1 MAARSAHHVAEPIG
15 AVRGARAAPPAAPAA
30 GTDADGLTD
39 RRMIPAMGDRIDLRS
54 DTVTLPTAAM
64 RRAMSEAEVGDDQ
77 YGEDP
82 SVNRLQ
88 QEVAALLGV
97 EAALFLPS
105 GTMANQVALRTLTRP
120 GDDVLVP
127 ADPHIVLHE
136 TGAGAANAGVQFSIV
151 GSGGTYD
158 ADAVRSAI
166 KPAGH
171 IVSPPSTLLVAEN
184 THNRAGGIVF
194 PAEAL
199 GGALAVA
206 HEHGLA
212 TYLDGARLLNAAIAS
227 GVAAADLASG
237 FDLIGISLSKGLG
250 CPVGSLLAGSSEIIA
265 RARRYRRMAGGAMRQ
280 AGFLAAAGSYALAN
294 HVERLADDHA
304 NAHLLATELL
314 RGDDVELDP
323 ATVQTNIVLF
333 RLVERRGVPD
343 AATFVDR
350 CRERG
355 VLLNAFGPRAVRAVT
370 HLDITAEQR
379 RAAAKVMRA
388 VADGR

>member
-1 MAARSAHHVAEPIG
+1 
-15 AVRGARAAPPAAPAA
+15 
-30 GTDADGLTD
+30 
-39 RRMIPAMGDRIDLRS
+39 MIPAMADRIDLRS
-54 DTVTLPTAAM
+54 DTVTLPTVAM
-64 RRAMSEAEVGDDQ
+64 RRAMAEADVGDDQ

-88 QEVAALLGV
+88 EEVAALLGV

-127 ADPHIVLHE
+127 TDPHIVLHE
-136 TGAGAANAGVQFSIV
+136 TGAGAANAGVQFSVI
-151 GSGGTYD
+151 GAEGIYD

-166 KPAGH
+166 KPVGH
-171 IVSPPSTLLVAEN
+171 LVYPPTTLLVAEN

-199 GGALAVA
+199 EGALAVA
-206 HEHGLA
+206 HESGLS

-227 GVAAADLASG
+227 GTPASELAAG

-250 CPVGSLLAGSSEIIA
+250 CPVGSLLAGSSDVIG
-265 RARRYRRMAGGAMRQ
+265 RAHRYRRMAGGAMRQ
-280 AGFLAAAGSYALAN
+280 SGFLAAAGSYALAN
-294 HVERLADDHA
+294 HVDRLADDHA

-314 RGDDVELDP
+314 RGDDVELDL
-323 ATVQTNIVLF
+323 ATVQTNIVVF

-343 AATFVDR
+343 AVTFVER

-370 HLDITAEQR
+370 HLDVTAEECR
-379 RAAAKVMRA
+379 TAAKVMRA